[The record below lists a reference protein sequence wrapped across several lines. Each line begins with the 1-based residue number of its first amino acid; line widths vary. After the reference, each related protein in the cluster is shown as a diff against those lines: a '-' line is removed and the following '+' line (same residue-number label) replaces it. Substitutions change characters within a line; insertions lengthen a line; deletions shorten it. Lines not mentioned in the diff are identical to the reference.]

1 MKRIDFYQL
10 QKNTLEEAL
19 PKLVQKAYETG
30 KKIKIKVG
38 NELRVDFI
46 NSALW
51 TFDEE
56 SFLPHGTKKEGNAEL
71 EPIYLSAD
79 DENPNGALLLFLVDG
94 ADVAFEKAEN
104 FERIFYVFNGASE
117 EELLKARAT
126 WKMFKSD
133 DIERHYWQQD
143 DFGKWKEK
151 QI

>member
-1 MKRIDFYQL
+1 MKRIDFYHL

-38 NELRVDFI
+38 NELRLDFI
-46 NSALW
+46 NTALW

-56 SFLPHGTKKEGNAEL
+56 SFLPHGVKKEGNAEL
-71 EPIYLSAD
+71 QPIYLSSD
-79 DENPNGALLLFLVDG
+79 DENVNDAVMLFLVDG
-94 ADVAFEKAEN
+94 ATVEAQRSEN

-117 EELLKARAT
+117 DELSKAREM
-126 WKMFKSD
+126 WKAFKAD

-143 DFGKWKEK
+143 DLGKWKEK
-151 QI
+151 QL